1 MFLNLKYADDINVE
15 RMANI
20 YKFQD
25 TLKNI
30 IPQWDNKW
38 KYLDSSCN
46 SEIIFYNFNF
56 CRLIFKLNENFQ
68 TFNLK
73 FEFDKYLAS
82 ELIIQKNN
90 INVNEFCDQKNA
102 KTFIGSLILELHA
115 QALEQ
120 HLQSLKRKYLGSTL
134 LGP

>member
-25 TLKNI
+25 TLKTI

-38 KYLDSSCN
+38 KYLDSSCT

-56 CRLIFKLNENFQ
+56 CRLIFKLNEDFQ

-73 FEFDKYLAS
+73 FEFDKYLVS
-82 ELIIQKNN
+82 ELLIQKSN
-90 INVNEFCDQKNA
+90 INVNEFCDQKNV
-102 KTFIGSLILELHA
+102 KTFVGSLILELHA

-120 HLQSLKRKYLGSTL
+120 HLQSLKRKYRGSTL

>member
-1 MFLNLKYADDINVE
+1 MFLNLKYSDDINVE
-15 RMANI
+15 KMANI

-25 TLKNI
+25 TLKVI

-38 KYLDSSCN
+38 QYLDGSCKG
-46 SEIIFYNFNF
+46 EIIFYNFNF
-56 CRLIFKLNENFQ
+56 CRLIFKLNEDFQ

-82 ELIIQKNN
+82 ELSIQKNN
-90 INVNEFCDQKNA
+90 IDVNEFCDIKNS
-102 KTFIGSLILELHA
+102 KRFIGSLILELHA

-120 HLQSLKRKYLGSTL
+120 HLQSLKTKYQGSTL

>member
-25 TLKNI
+25 TLKTI

-38 KYLDSSCN
+38 QYLDSSCKG
-46 SEIIFYNFNF
+46 EIIFYNFNF
-56 CRLIFKLNENFQ
+56 CRLIFKLNEDFQ

-82 ELIIQKNN
+82 ELSIQKNN
-90 INVNEFCDQKNA
+90 IDINEFCDIKNS
-102 KTFIGSLILELHA
+102 KRFIGSLILELYA
-115 QALEQ
+115 EALEQ
-120 HLQSLKRKYLGSTL
+120 HLQSLKRKYQGSTV
-134 LGP
+134 LG